1 MFHYDPS
8 RIDSKRFL
16 SNFNIK
22 KKYYILDYGCGVGVW
37 NNNLLSKKFI
47 KKIFLYDPDQG
58 CLKICKHKYL
68 NQKKIFYIS
77 NKKELKKILK
87 YKKLNFILLNSVIQ
101 YISPRKIMTLLIN
114 FKNNFKN
121 KKFKIII
128 ADVPKFNRIIEFIL
142 LFFFDFIRF
151 YHALKLILKFKNY
164 KRNTFYYKNLN
175 IEYLKKN
182 FNLSKI
188 ENINFY
194 MYRDAYVLKNK

>member
-1 MFHYDPS
+1 
-8 RIDSKRFL
+8 
-16 SNFNIK
+16 
-22 KKYYILDYGCGVGVW
+22 
-37 NNNLLSKKFI
+37 
-47 KKIFLYDPDQG
+47 
-58 CLKICKHKYL
+58 
-68 NQKKIFYIS
+68 
-77 NKKELKKILK
+77 
-87 YKKLNFILLNSVIQ
+87 
-101 YISPRKIMTLLIN
+101 MTLLIN

>member
-1 MFHYDPS
+1 M
-8 RIDSKRFL
+8 

-22 KKYYILDYGCGVGVW
+22 KKYYILDYGCGTGIW

-47 KKIFLYDPDQG
+47 KKIFLYDPDPG
-58 CLKICKHKYL
+58 CLKICQHKYL
-68 NQKKIFYIS
+68 NQKKILYIS

-101 YISPRKIMTLLIN
+101 YISSRMIMSLLIN

-128 ADVPKFNRIIEFIL
+128 ADVPKFNRLVEFVL

-182 FNLSKI
+182 FHLSKI
-188 ENINFY
+188 KNINFY
-194 MYRDAYVLKNK
+194 KYRDAYVLKNK